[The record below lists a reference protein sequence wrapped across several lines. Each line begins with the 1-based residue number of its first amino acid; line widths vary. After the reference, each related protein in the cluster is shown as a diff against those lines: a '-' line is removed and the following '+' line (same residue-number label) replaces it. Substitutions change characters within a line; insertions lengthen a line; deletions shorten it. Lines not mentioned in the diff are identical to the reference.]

1 MSEEKLIYS
10 KRFHNPT
17 AQELEE
23 EMKKDKNLENY
34 KPRFETGND
43 FIENF
48 INKTEYVP
56 IPARIE
62 NKQLFI
68 NAVIELSQTYEID
81 ADIYEAEGHIAA
93 KLIFMPCS
101 FMGGVKEMLMD
112 VLDMADDIS
121 FFTSNK
127 NPDAIELIAF
137 YNTHDL
143 YVEGRKINRI

>member
-1 MSEEKLIYS
+1 MNEEKLIYS

-23 EMKKDKNLENY
+23 KMNNDKDFESY
-34 KPRFETGND
+34 KPRYETGND

-48 INKTEYVP
+48 INKVEYVP
-56 IPARIE
+56 IPARIKD
-62 NKQLFI
+62 KQIFI
-68 NAVIELSQTYEID
+68 DMAIELSQTYEID
-81 ADIYEAEGHIAA
+81 TDIYEVEGHIAA

-101 FMGGVKEMLMD
+101 FMGDVKEMLMD

-127 NPDAIELIAF
+127 TLYAIELIAF

-143 YVEGRKINRI
+143 YFEGRKINRI

>member
-10 KRFHNPT
+10 KRFHNLT

-23 EMKKDKNLENY
+23 EMENDKDFENY
-34 KPRFETGND
+34 KPRYETGND

-48 INKTEYVP
+48 IKKAEYVP

-62 NKQLFI
+62 NKQVFI
-68 NAVIELSQTYEID
+68 DMAIELSQTYEID
-81 ADIYEAEGHIAA
+81 TDIYEADGHIAA
-93 KLIFMPCS
+93 KLLFMPCS
-101 FMGGVKEMLMD
+101 FMGGVKEMFMD

-121 FFTSNK
+121 FFTSK
-127 NPDAIELIAF
+127 ENPDAIELIAS

-143 YVEGRKINRI
+143 YVEGRKIRA

>member
-23 EMKKDKNLENY
+23 EMNNDKDFENY

-48 INKTEYVP
+48 IKKSEYVP

-68 NAVIELSQTYEID
+68 DVAIELSQTYEID
-81 ADIYEAEGHIAA
+81 MDIYEAEGHISA
-93 KLIFMPCS
+93 KLLFMPCS
-101 FMGGVKEMLMD
+101 FMGGVKEMFMD
-112 VLDMADDIS
+112 VLDMADDLL
-121 FFTSNK
+121 FFTSSK
-127 NPDAIELIAF
+127 NPNAIELIAT

-143 YVEGRKINRI
+143 YVEGRKIRR

>member
-23 EMKKDKNLENY
+23 EMKNDKDLENY
-34 KPRFETGND
+34 KPRYETGND

-48 INKTEYVP
+48 IKKAEYIP
-56 IPARIE
+56 IPARME
-62 NKQLFI
+62 NKQVFI
-68 NAVIELSQTYEID
+68 DMAIELSQTYEID
-81 ADIYEAEGHIAA
+81 TDIYEADGHIAA

-101 FMGGVKEMLMD
+101 FMGGVKEMFMD

-121 FFTSNK
+121 FFTSK
-127 NPDAIELIAF
+127 ENPNVIELIAS

-143 YVEGRKINRI
+143 YVEGRKIRA